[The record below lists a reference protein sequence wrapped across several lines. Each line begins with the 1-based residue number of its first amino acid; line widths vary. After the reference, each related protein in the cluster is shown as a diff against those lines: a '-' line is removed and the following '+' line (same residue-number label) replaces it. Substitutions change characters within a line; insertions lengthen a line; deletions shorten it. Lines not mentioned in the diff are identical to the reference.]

1 MMMIMISSICKAGV
15 SLDWQNFNDLPPG
28 QCHQNLHSWI
38 PGLPNPLLTSKC
50 KPSNPTQVHMNVCKH
65 IVFGPPL
72 CSSPVCPLAIYNPP
86 FLFNLQLSPKVLITC
101 RSLGHFLLFVAAVAR
116 KVLHHVEELHIAV
129 TCVCYC

>member
-1 MMMIMISSICKAGV
+1 
-15 SLDWQNFNDLPPG
+15 
-28 QCHQNLHSWI
+28 
-38 PGLPNPLLTSKC
+38 
-50 KPSNPTQVHMNVCKH
+50 MNVCKH

-101 RSLGHFLLFVAAVAR
+101 RSLGHFLLFVAAVER

-129 TCVCYC
+129 TCLLLLNTFPPTDVVVLAWGCGEKRRRSSKLKRIFD